1 MLIELSVNDFCN
13 ELASSSPAPGGGS
26 VAALSGALGAA
37 LAAMVCNLTIGKKK
51 YADVESEMMET
62 LTAAADI
69 QQKLVRLIDADTD
82 AFNMVMSAFG
92 MPKDTDEQKTVRTKA
107 IQNATKRATE
117 TPMDV
122 MRLAKDAMALTGV
135 VAVRGNQNSISDAG
149 VSAIM
154 LRAAC
159 EAAALNVRINLS
171 GLNDT
176 DFVQHTRT
184 EMQAILS
191 GVSDLESRIRSTVER
206 KLQ

>member
-13 ELASSSPAPGGGS
+13 ELASQSPAPGGGS

-51 YADVESEMMET
+51 YADVEGEMMET
-62 LTAAADI
+62 LTSAADI
-69 QQKLVRLIDADTD
+69 QQKLMQLIDADTD
-82 AFNMVMSAFG
+82 AFNAVMSAFG
-92 MPKDTDEQKTVRTKA
+92 MPKDTEEQKAARAHA

-122 MRLAKDAMALTGV
+122 MRLSRDAMQLTGV

-154 LRAAC
+154 LRSAC
-159 EAAALNVRINLS
+159 EAAALNVRINLG

-176 DFVQHTRT
+176 AFVQTTRN
-184 EMQAILS
+184 EVQSILDE
-191 GVSDLESRIRSTVER
+191 VSDLESRIRSDVER
-206 KLQ
+206 KL

>member
-37 LAAMVCNLTIGKKK
+37 LTAMVCNLTIGKKK

-62 LTAAADI
+62 LAGAADI
-69 QQKLVRLIDADTD
+69 QRKLIRLIDADTD
-82 AFNMVMSAFG
+82 AFNAVMSAFG
-92 MPKDTDEQKTVRTKA
+92 MPKETDEQKAARAQA
-107 IQNATKRATE
+107 IQDATKRATE
-117 TPMDV
+117 TPMEV
-122 MRLAKDAMALTGV
+122 MRLAREAIQLAGI

-154 LRAAC
+154 LRSAC
-159 EAAALNVRINLS
+159 DAAALNVRINLG
-171 GLNDT
+171 GLNDAE
-176 DFVQHTRT
+176 FVQRTRT

-191 GVSDLESRIRSTVER
+191 DVYDIESRVRSTVER
-206 KLQ
+206 